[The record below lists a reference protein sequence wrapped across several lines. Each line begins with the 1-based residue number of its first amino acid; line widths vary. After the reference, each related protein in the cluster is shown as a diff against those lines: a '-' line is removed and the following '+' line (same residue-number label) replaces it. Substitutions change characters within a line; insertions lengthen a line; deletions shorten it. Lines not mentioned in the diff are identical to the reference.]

1 MKRLIYVI
9 AALLISASSF
19 AADEPDTRT
28 PLERYRGDGQ
38 FSMLMCKISLRLAL
52 AKAELGEAQDEK
64 GDYVGCIERGKA
76 TAKQNLAKTL
86 RAVKKTKAQEAL
98 KSFQV
103 SLVTALDGIRPG
115 IDERKINYEQRQQA
129 LEGKITEAWARFEV
143 EQ

>member
-9 AALLISASSF
+9 AVLLVSASSF
-19 AADEPDTRT
+19 AADEPDNRT

-38 FSMLMCKISLRLAL
+38 VSILMCNISLRLAL
-52 AKAELGEAQDEK
+52 SRAELGAAQDEQS
-64 GDYVGCIERGKA
+64 DYVGCIEREKGKS
-76 TAKQNLAKTL
+76 KQNLAKAL
-86 RAVKKTKAQEAL
+86 RTVKKVKAQEAL
-98 KSFQV
+98 KSFHV

-115 IDERKINYEQRQQA
+115 INERKINYEQRQQA